1 MQNQR
6 RNESVEECNYE
17 SQRLSDNRP
26 KQSRCNHSPGSDAE
40 AATAFLERKK
50 QELNV
55 SLNDKQTR
63 AVLAADGPL
72 LLLASPGSGKTTTI
86 IMRIG
91 FLIEV
96 KRVAPARIK
105 AVTFS
110 KASATDMKERFAH
123 FFPDLPQ
130 VAFST
135 IHSLAFEIMREH
147 LWNTRTD
154 FQIIEGEVATE
165 EHQGEGQSQGQVQ
178 SRGQGQGNN
187 QGNSQGN
194 SQGQG
199 MALLGAGREELP
211 LHKKIILRELYEA
224 ETGER
229 ITDDQLEDLTTY
241 ISLVKNRMIPA
252 DKRSFVKCD
261 VRQAEQVLARYEAF
275 KRRDPRRLL
284 IDFDDMLTLAHEALE
299 VDPRLAAKFRSRY
312 DYVLTDESQDT
323 SLVQHAIVEH
333 LVREHRNLFVVADDD
348 QSIYS
353 WRGADP
359 TYLLA
364 FEESYPGAVI
374 LFMEQN
380 YRSSRD
386 IVEVADRFIKRN
398 RNRYAKNMFTH
409 NAKHEPVQIHVFA
422 DYANQT
428 AHVVERLQGSEKL
441 EETAVLYR
449 NNASS
454 IVLMNEL
461 ERAGIPFYIRDFD
474 NRFFKHWIIED
485 ILNIM
490 RLTFA
495 DKRAD
500 ILEKVHTK
508 LNGYITRQ
516 QMAEVTELDNGE
528 SVFDNLL
535 RYARLQDYQVK
546 KIEETRDTLRQ
557 MSGMPPLATIQVI
570 RGRLGYD
577 KAIENICERL
587 GFRREYLVGILN
599 TLEEIADTLATM
611 PEFAARLKHL
621 EAVMKTA
628 KRRKGQRAVTLS
640 TFHSAKGLEFD
651 QVYMIDLVEGI
662 IPSPEDER
670 GAAEIKEAQVEEAVR
685 LFYVGMTR
693 ARTGLELLTYRQRD
707 GARTK
712 ESRFV
717 TAVRAIMNPP
727 KAGAAKG
734 GPGQSAGGQMRTSGR
749 GSATSGMSAGYGE
762 SRSNAGGN
770 SRPGQRGGSGAVSG
784 KVTHSTRP
792 PAVAQTPPNPNA
804 IKDRG
809 VLTVG
814 AQVKHRTLGAG
825 TVVSVTAERIQ
836 IRFDS
841 AGEKTLALAT
851 CLVAGLLELG

>member
-1 MQNQR
+1 MQNKR
-6 RNESVEECNYE
+6 MNESINDRMSE
-17 SQRLSDNRP
+17 SSSYGQGEGTNRSLNENSSFGQG
-26 KQSRCNHSPGSDAE
+26 QSTNQSQAQGQNHNING
-40 AATAFLERKK
+40 TAFLERKK
-50 QELNV
+50 RELGV

-91 FLIEV
+91 YLLEV

-110 KASATDMKERFAH
+110 KASATDMKERFGQ
-123 FFPDLPQ
+123 FFPELPP
-130 VAFST
+130 VLFST

-147 LWNTRTD
+147 LWKTRTE
-154 FQIIEGEVATE
+154 FQIIEGDVAAE
-165 EHQGEGQSQGQVQ
+165 
-178 SRGQGQGNN
+178 GQGQG
-187 QGNSQGN
+187 QGKGQGEAQGQGQGQGQGVA
-194 SQGQG
+194 QGQG
-199 MALLGAGREELP
+199 MALMGAGREELP
-211 LHKKIILRELYEA
+211 LHKKIILRELYEGL
-224 ETGER
+224 TGER
-229 ITDDQLEDLTTY
+229 ITDDQLEELITY
-241 ISLVKNRMIPA
+241 ISLIKNRMIPA
-252 DKRSFVKCD
+252 DKRSFVKCE
-261 VRQAEQVLARYEAF
+261 VRQAEQVLERYEAF
-275 KRRDPRRLL
+275 KRRDPGRLL
-284 IDFDDMLTLAHEALE
+284 VDYDDMLTLAHEALE
-299 VDPRLAAKFRSRY
+299 VDPALAAKFRARY

-359 TYLLA
+359 AYLLA
-364 FEESYPGAVI
+364 FEEKYPGAAI

-398 RNRYAKNMFTH
+398 RNRYAKNMFTD
-409 NAKHEPVQIHVFA
+409 NDRNEPIQIHVFA

-428 AHVVERLQGSEKL
+428 AHVVEGLRGCAKL

-461 ERAGIPFYIRDFD
+461 DRAGIPFYIRDFD

-485 ILNIM
+485 ILNLM
-490 RLTFA
+490 RLTFS

-516 QMAEVTELDNGE
+516 QMAEVAGLDNGE

-535 RYARLQDYQVK
+535 RHARLQDYQVK

-557 MSGMPPLATIQVI
+557 MNNMPPLAAIQVI

-577 KAIENICERL
+577 KAIENMCERL

-621 EAVMKTA
+621 EAAMKTA
-628 KRRKGQRAVTLS
+628 KRRKGQQAVTLS

-670 GAAEIKEAQVEEAVR
+670 GAAAEIKQALLEEAVR

-693 ARTGLELLTYRQRD
+693 ARSGLELLTYRQRD

-717 TAVRAIMNPP
+717 TAVRTIMNPP
-727 KAGAAKG
+727 KAGGKG
-734 GPGQSAGGQMRTSGR
+734 GPGQS
-749 GSATSGMSAGYGE
+749 GS
-762 SRSNAGGN
+762 
-770 SRPGQRGGSGAVSG
+770 SG
-784 KVTHSTRP
+784 KVAYSTRP
-792 PAVAQTPPNPNA
+792 PAAALTPPNPNA
-804 IKDRG
+804 IKDRSVLVAG
-809 VLTVG
+809 V
-814 AQVKHRTLGAG
+814 AVKHRTLGAG
-825 TVVSVTAERIQ
+825 TVVTVTAERIQ

>member
-6 RNESVEECNYE
+6 KMERMDESNYKSQSLPDNRHKE
-17 SQRLSDNRP
+17 SQFHQGL
-26 KQSRCNHSPGSDAE
+26 GSDAE
-40 AATAFLERKK
+40 ATAFLERKK
-50 QELNV
+50 QELGV

-91 FLIEV
+91 YLLEV

-123 FFPDLPQ
+123 FFPELPQ
-130 VAFST
+130 VVFST
-135 IHSLAFEIMREH
+135 IHSLAFEIMRDH

-165 EHQGEGQSQGQVQ
+165 EQGQAQGQGQSQGN
-178 SRGQGQGNN
+178 G
-187 QGNSQGN
+187 
-194 SQGQG
+194 QGQG

-211 LHKKIILRELYEA
+211 LHKKIILREMYEA
-224 ETGER
+224 DTGER

-261 VRQAEQVLARYEAF
+261 VRHAEQVLARYEAF
-275 KRRDPRRLL
+275 KRQDPRRLL
-284 IDFDDMLTLAHEALE
+284 VDFDDMLTIAHEALE
-299 VDPRLAAKFRSRY
+299 VNPRLAAKFRSRY

-359 TYLLA
+359 AYLLA
-364 FEESYPGAVI
+364 FEETYPGAVI

-398 RNRYAKNMFTH
+398 RSRYAKNMFTD
-409 NAKHEPVQIHVFA
+409 NAKHEPVQIHVFS

-428 AHVVERLQGSEKL
+428 AHVVERLRGCQKL

-490 RLTFA
+490 RLTFS

-516 QMAEVTELDNGE
+516 QMAEVVGLDNGE

-535 RYARLQDYQVK
+535 RVARLQDYQVK

-557 MSGMPPLATIQVI
+557 MSGMPPLAAIQVI

-577 KAIENICERL
+577 KAIENMCERL

-599 TLEEIADTLATM
+599 TLEEIADTLGTM

-628 KRRKGQRAVTLS
+628 KRRKGQQAVTLS

-693 ARTGLELLTYRQRD
+693 ARTWLELLTYRQRD

-712 ESRFV
+712 ESRLV
-717 TAVRAIMNPP
+717 TAVREIMNPP
-727 KAGAAKG
+727 KVGGKA
-734 GPGQSAGGQMRTSGR
+734 GPGQSAGGK
-749 GSATSGMSAGYGE
+749 
-762 SRSNAGGN
+762 
-770 SRPGQRGGSGAVSG
+770 SRPGQPGGSGAVSG

-792 PAVAQTPPNPNA
+792 PTVAHTPPNPNA
-804 IKDRG
+804 IKDRS
-809 VLTVG
+809 VLVAG
-814 AQVKHRTLGAG
+814 AAVKHRTLGAG

-836 IRFDS
+836 IRFDG